1 MEFSVLAFYQIVCDK
16 CSDAVIHQVNHEVF
30 KSIHNV
36 LGGMKGVLNIVDM
49 VKRSGIVCLSD
60 QIIKLLWN
68 VQGQYCESSA

>member
-1 MEFSVLAFYQIVCDK
+1 MEFSVLAFYLIVCDK

-36 LGGMKGVLNIVDM
+36 LGGVLNIVDM
-49 VKRSGIVCLSD
+49 VKRSDMVCLSD